1 MFILN
6 GRLKIRQPF
15 EKTQNY
21 NRKCLYFV
29 TQTEEYNWLIDIINR
44 HRKCIE
50 YVSNEAYFIV
60 VFLAM
65 ILSVFNFLCI
75 MEYSE
80 LSKNIIDRIEFS
92 MYVIGSFFTIY
103 INFYLGQKL
112 LNYSNAVFAE
122 LCNIPFYTISKNTQK
137 LLLFMLMRSGK
148 PSFLSI
154 GNMFISSH
162 EVFASLMR
170 KAFSFAMVYYNV
182 E

>member
-1 MFILN
+1 MTSKNVDLAKHHFLFSSFLFQFLTNQRPNRNSKDQLLLFSAIIVYLLPVVVIL
-6 GRLKIRQPF
+6 
-15 EKTQNY
+15 
-21 NRKCLYFV
+21 
-29 TQTEEYNWLIDIINR
+29 
-44 HRKCIE
+44 
-50 YVSNEAYFIV
+50 
-60 VFLAM
+60 
-65 ILSVFNFLCI
+65 I